1 MSPTRLRV
9 RFALAVNAAEDRL
22 RLRFP
27 SLLSALAPRRPER
40 AEPFAELQ
48 RIEVDPAY
56 RTLFLAELDTAIS
69 DRMAQRAAMVAEVE
83 WAADVLRSWVHDD
96 GQAA

>member
-1 MSPTRLRV
+1 M
-9 RFALAVNAAEDRL
+9 

-27 SLLSALAPRRPER
+27 SLLSALAPRRPEP

-56 RTLFLAELDTAIS
+56 RALFLAKLDTAIS
-69 DRMAQRAAMVAEVE
+69 DRMAQRAAMVDEVE
-83 WAADVLRSWVHDD
+83 WVAEVLRAWVHDD
-96 GQAA
+96 GQSA